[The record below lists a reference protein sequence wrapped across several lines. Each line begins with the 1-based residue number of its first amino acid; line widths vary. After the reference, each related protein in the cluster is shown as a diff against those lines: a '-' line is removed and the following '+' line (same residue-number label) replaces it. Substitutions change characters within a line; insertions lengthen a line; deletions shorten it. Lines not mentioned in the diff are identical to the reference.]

1 MATVKR
7 KQEEMKSE
15 ESDDEDRDFNAAK
28 RFRKELAAHCANPP
42 PPHIQT

>member
-1 MATVKR
+1 MATHKR

-15 ESDDEDRDFNAAK
+15 ESDDDDRDFNAAK
-28 RFRKELAAHCANPP
+28 RFRREFAAHCTTT